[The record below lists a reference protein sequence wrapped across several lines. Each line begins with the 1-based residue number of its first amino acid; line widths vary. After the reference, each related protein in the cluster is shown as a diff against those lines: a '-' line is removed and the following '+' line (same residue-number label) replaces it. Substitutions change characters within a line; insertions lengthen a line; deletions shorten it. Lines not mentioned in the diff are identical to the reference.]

1 MAEKRVVRYKLE
13 RHKWPDEIEAEK
25 KEKRRKIILVV
36 VCIAF
41 FVSGFATNSL
51 LKGKSVSRV
60 NSAKLDA
67 IYDVMKNDFYF
78 AQSGKDYENALVDGA
93 IAGMVN
99 AGEDQHTMYMDQ
111 QMASDFT
118 SSMQGSIVG
127 IGVTMYELDNSTF
140 IIADVLKDSPA
151 LKAGVQAG
159 DRILEVDGEAVNM
172 MNIDQVVEKV
182 RGESG
187 SSVELTL
194 LRDDEKLKK
203 KITREK
209 VYGTVFSEILD
220 DTAIIELTTFADTS
234 GQEFGR
240 HLEDIKKADVKK
252 LIIDLRGN
260 GGGYLQSALEIAS
273 YFIPKNSVIFQ
284 EQHADGHVEQYYTI
298 DSLPRYH
305 FDNIAVLVDEG
316 TASASEALSGALKDQ
331 VNVQI
336 VGTKTYGKGTVQLP
350 YTFKDGSMIKYT
362 IAEWMTPKGQKINK
376 VGIVPDVVV
385 QQQKAFTTPMPKL
398 EKGEEFEANTVNV
411 AATSVQLYLKF
422 LGYAADREDAYFS
435 YASSQALRQYQY
447 EHGLEADGVIRAEV
461 CHSLVS
467 QVIKLQKQEPL
478 RYDLQLKKAMEV
490 VHG

>member
-99 AGEDQHTMYMDQ
+99 AGEDKHTMYMDQ